1 MGGAQRSGTSLVRS
15 IIGSHSRVAFFPYD
29 VKLWTKHL
37 MDFSS
42 WDFRDSDTV
51 SQAVDRILV
60 DEKVVIA
67 DVIPRREAVL
77 KRLALIERRE
87 ITATDIFDAFL
98 LSYADLRDR
107 DIYGLKTPWN
117 EFYAED
123 ILNAY
128 DDAVFVHVIRDP
140 RKSALSAIFVDG
152 GSWFYDPMLHL
163 TRWKRSANLALENK
177 EKFGDRYQVVRYE
190 DLAKDPAKVAA
201 ELMPSLGLAYEEG
214 MERGDK
220 QPGWT
225 GTNTYFAPS
234 ESSGQRSPQE
244 LPVGL
249 RFFYESRLAK
259 ELAHFDYSVCKQS
272 PLRVAV
278 ALPGLWLRLVAV
290 FLLHRGIEVKSSV
303 GKMGLRLR
311 SPKPVTS
318 A

>member
-1 MGGAQRSGTSLVRS
+1 VGGAQRSGTSLMRS
-15 IIGSHSRVAFFPYD
+15 VIGSHSRVAFFPFD
-29 VKLWTKHL
+29 VRLWTKHL
-37 MDFSS
+37 GDFSS

-60 DEKVVIA
+60 DEKVLIA
-67 DVIPRREAVL
+67 DVIPARDAVL
-77 KRLALIERRE
+77 KRLALIRAGEVA
-87 ITATDIFDAFL
+87 ATDIFDAFL
-98 LSYADLRDR
+98 LSYADLRGR
-107 DIYGLKTPWN
+107 EIYGLKTPWN
-117 EFYAED
+117 EFHAEG
-123 ILNAY
+123 ILNAF

-190 DLAKDPAKVAA
+190 DLAKDPAKAVA
-201 ELMPSLGLAYEEG
+201 ELMPALGLAYEEG

-225 GTNTYFAPS
+225 GTNTSFAPS
-234 ESSGQRSPQE
+234 ASSGQRAPHE

-249 RFFYESRLAK
+249 RFLYESRLAQ
-259 ELAHFDYSVCKQS
+259 ELAHFDYTVSKQS
-272 PLRVAV
+272 PARVAV
-278 ALPGLWLRLVAV
+278 ALPGLWLRLLAV

-303 GKMGLRLR
+303 GKMVTRLR
-311 SPKPVTS
+311 SSKPVAS

>member
-29 VKLWTKHL
+29 VKLWTKHSG
-37 MDFSS
+37 DFSS
-42 WDFRDSDTV
+42 WDFRDPDTV
-51 SQAVDRILV
+51 SQAVDRILI
-60 DEKVVIA
+60 DEKVLIA

-77 KRLALIERRE
+77 KRLSLSRVGE
-87 ITATDIFDAFL
+87 IKATDIFDAFL
-98 LSYADLRDR
+98 LSYADLRDKE
-107 DIYGLKTPWN
+107 IYGLKTPWN
-117 EFYAED
+117 EFHAEG

-190 DLAKDPAKVAA
+190 DLAKDPATVAA
-201 ELMPSLGLAYEEG
+201 ELMPALGLAYEKG

-225 GTNTYFAPS
+225 GTNTSFAPS
-234 ESSGQRSPQE
+234 ASSEQRPPQE

-259 ELAHFDYSVCKQS
+259 ELAHFDYTVGKQS
-272 PLRVAV
+272 PVRVAV
-278 ALPGLWLRLVAV
+278 ALPGLWLRLLAV

-303 GKMGLRLR
+303 GKIATRLR
-311 SPKPVTS
+311 SPKPVAS